1 MLKRNEDKMSEEQG
15 LSNEEVLQERQ
26 RSGSNVMD
34 HKEKSAVIAALEET
48 ITEPMFILL
57 LAAGIIYFLLG
68 ETGEGIFMLAAILV
82 VSAIS
87 FYQNSR
93 SRNALD
99 ALKQLTQP
107 LVKVIRSGQES
118 AIPAQDLVKGDI
130 IILEEGV
137 QVPADALI
145 LKANDFAVNES
156 VLTGEAFAVY
166 KDELQADAIV
176 YQGTAVVGGL
186 AICRVTHIGNDT
198 ALGKIG
204 HALQDI
210 KAEKSPLQREIS
222 RFVTLM
228 AIAGGVVFLI
238 VWGINFYHSHDVL
251 DSLLKGLT
259 LAMSVLPEEIPVAFT
274 TFVAIGAWRLMKMGI
289 IVKQTQTVETLG
301 SASVICTDK
310 TGTMTEHRMQLVAIY
325 VSATQQTLEHQEWT
339 RETAGMLITTAMWA
353 SEPLPFDPMEK
364 ALHDAY
370 RALTTV
376 DERPAYN
383 MIHEYPL
390 GGKPPM
396 MTHVFANKE
405 GKRIIAAKG
414 APEAILQ
421 CCHLP
426 EEERQ
431 QVMRVVEN
439 LAGKGYRLLGV
450 AQSNFE
456 GDHFPKQQQELPFA
470 FIGLVAFY
478 DPPKANI
485 AEVFRQF
492 YDAGIAVKII
502 TGDSTATT
510 LAIARQAGL
519 KGTETALTGDELL
532 QLSPAALQETVQQVH
547 IFTRM
552 FPEAKLRIINALKAN
567 QQIVAMTGDGVNDAP
582 ALKAAHIGI
591 AMGNKGT
598 EIAKRA
604 AALVLADDDLSKM
617 VDAIKMG
624 RKIYS
629 NLKKAIQYILSIHIP
644 IILTVTVPLLLG
656 WVYPN
661 IFTPVH
667 VIFLELIMGPTCSIV
682 YENEPAEKN
691 TMLQPPRPYSQT
703 FLSLSELGISIV
715 QGLII
720 TAGTLCIYQYAVA
733 CGYDENLTRT
743 MVFTTLLVA
752 NIFLMLVNRSFYY
765 SFWVAISYNNALL
778 RAMLVA
784 TIVMMLVILYVPA
797 VATFFKFEQ
806 LTLSQL
812 SIAALTGGIS
822 VIWFEGWK
830 LYKRK
835 WSKQSLPAEKAM
847 ID

>member
-1 MLKRNEDKMSEEQG
+1 MQKSTPSGFSG
-15 LSNEEVLQERQ
+15 LTNDEVLQERR
-26 RSGSNVMD
+26 RSGSNIMD
-34 HKEKSAVIAALEET
+34 HKEKSAVVAALEET

-107 LVKVIRSGQES
+107 LVKVMRDGQQA
-118 AIPAQDLVKGDI
+118 AIMAKDLVTGDI

-145 LKANDFAVNES
+145 LQANDFAVNES
-156 VLTGEAFAVY
+156 VLTGEAFSVN
-166 KDELQADAIV
+166 KDEHQENPMV
-176 YQGTAVVGGL
+176 YQGTSVVSGL
-186 AICRVTHIGNDT
+186 AICRVTHTGNHT

-210 KAEKSPLQREIS
+210 KVEKSPLQQKIS
-222 RFVTLM
+222 RFVTMM
-228 AIAGGVVFLI
+228 AIVGGVIFLL
-238 VWGINFYHSHDVL
+238 VWGINYYDSRDVL

-310 TGTMTEHRMQLVAIY
+310 TGTITENRMQLAAIY
-325 VSATQQTLEHQEWT
+325 VAATKQILEHQQWT
-339 RETAGMLITTAMWA
+339 NETAGQLITTAMWA
-353 SEPLPFDPMEK
+353 SEPIPFDPMEK
-364 ALHDAY
+364 ALHEAY
-370 RALTTV
+370 GALAAI
-376 DERPAYN
+376 DERPAYT
-383 MIHEYPL
+383 MVHEYPL

-396 MTHVFANKE
+396 MTHVFADQSR
-405 GKRIIAAKG
+405 KRIIAAKG

-431 QVMRVVEN
+431 HILNVAEE
-439 LAGKGYRLLGV
+439 LAGSGYRLLGV
-450 AQSNFE
+450 AQSLFT
-456 GDHFPKQQQELPFA
+456 GTDFPAAQQELPFV

-485 AEVFRQF
+485 TTVFRQF

-519 KGTETALTGDELL
+519 AGTQEALTGDELL
-532 QLSPAALQETVQQVH
+532 RLSPEELQQTVQQVNV
-547 IFTRM
+547 FTRM
-552 FPEAKLRIINALKAN
+552 FPEAKLRIINALKEN

-591 AMGNKGT
+591 AMGHKGT
-598 EIAKRA
+598 EIAKKA

-644 IILTVTVPLLLG
+644 IILTVTIPLLLG

-682 YENEPAEKN
+682 YENEPPEKN
-691 TMLQPPRPYSQT
+691 TMLQPPRPYSKT
-703 FLSLSELGISIV
+703 FLSLGELGISIV

-720 TAGTLCIYQYAVA
+720 TLGTLFIYQYAVQK
-733 CGYDENLTRT
+733 GYDENLTRT
-743 MVFTTLLVA
+743 MVFTTLLTA

-765 SFWVAISYNNALL
+765 SIFVTIGYNNALL
-778 RAMLVA
+778 RAMLIA
-784 TIVMMLVILYVPA
+784 TIGMLFIILYVSP
-797 VATFFKFEQ
+797 VTSFFKFESLDLQQ
-806 LTLSQL
+806 LGMSV
-812 SIAALTGGIS
+812 LTGGVA
-822 VIWFEGWK
+822 VIWFEIWK
-830 LYKRK
+830 LIKRRGV
-835 WSKQSLPAEKAM
+835 KQSLPADKAM